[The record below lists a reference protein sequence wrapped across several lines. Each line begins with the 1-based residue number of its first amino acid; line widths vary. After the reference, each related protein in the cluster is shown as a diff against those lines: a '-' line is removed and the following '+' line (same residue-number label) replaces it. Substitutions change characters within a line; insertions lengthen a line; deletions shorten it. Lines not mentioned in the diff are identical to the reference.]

1 MRDPEVPMFRTVGLV
16 VVSAVAL
23 VVGGSGAEEGAAKP
37 KAVNLAACPAWG
49 SENKGSSRAVLN
61 EVKHHLPAG
70 TSPVMLEFADLP
82 ALQQEADARVK
93 SGPTAKTSAKDR
105 AKLRDLTAGAH
116 HAGEGDLVA
125 IVGFIVGKATAN
137 AGESANCYLRG
148 ASNNDFEFSIAATA
162 KGSPYDGIVGEM
174 IPQDRPK
181 DWTLARLHK
190 LSADGRQVLVAGQ
203 FMFDT
208 RHLPNPKKGTN
219 HESPRFSTWEIHP
232 VTKFLVCQ
240 RGTGCDPSHEDQ
252 WQPLASISE
261 R

>member
-1 MRDPEVPMFRTVGLV
+1 MFRTAGLV
-16 VVSAVAL
+16 VLSVVAL
-23 VVGGSGAEEGAAKP
+23 VLGRSSAGEGAGKP
-37 KAVNLAACPAWG
+37 KALNLAACPAWG
-49 SENKGSSRAVLN
+49 AEQKGSSRSALN

-70 TSPVMLEFADLP
+70 TSPVLLEFADLP
-82 ALQQEADARVK
+82 TLQQQADARVK
-93 SGPTAKTSAKDR
+93 SGPTAKVSAKDR
-105 AKLRDLTAGAH
+105 ARLRDLTAGARH
-116 HAGEGDLVA
+116 FGEGDLVS
-125 IVGFIVGKATAN
+125 IVGFIVGKASAN

-148 ASNNDFEFSIAATA
+148 AANNDFEFSIAPTG

-181 DWTLARLHK
+181 DWTLARLQK
-190 LSADGRQVLVAGQ
+190 LSADGRQVLIVGQ
-203 FMFDT
+203 LMFDT

-240 RGTGCDPSHEDQ
+240 RGSGCDPSHEDQ
-252 WQPLASISE
+252 WQPLESTFE